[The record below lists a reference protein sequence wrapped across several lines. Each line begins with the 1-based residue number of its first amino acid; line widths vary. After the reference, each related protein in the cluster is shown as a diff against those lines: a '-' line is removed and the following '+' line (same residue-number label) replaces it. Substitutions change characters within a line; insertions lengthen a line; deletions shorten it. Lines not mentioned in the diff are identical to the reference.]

1 MKNVFS
7 TTFMI
12 AILATMTVVTAVEIM
27 PEAEALKG
35 QGVSNSKYGSAT
47 KGIVCGAM
55 LCVDK
60 EPATPTTPSYSTE
73 RVEPPTTTPS
83 MSNET
88 AMANSAMAA
97 TILDTQIDQQSGIMT
112 VSINAYDDGNIVID
126 LPSSMVEVFL
136 VIVDGEEWDSVYID
150 DNKAEIEF
158 YAGTE
163 KIEII
168 GNILG

>member
-27 PEAEALKG
+27 PEAEAIKG

-47 KGIVCGAM
+47 KGIVCGEM
-55 LCVDK
+55 LCADK
-60 EPATPTTPSYSTE
+60 EPVAPTPSYSTE
-73 RVEPPTTTPS
+73 RTEPTTSPAAAST
-83 MSNET
+83 ET
-88 AMANSAMAA
+88 VMANSVMGA
-97 TILDTQIDQQSGIMT
+97 TVLDAQIDQQSGILT

-126 LPSSMVEVFL
+126 LPSSLVEVFL
-136 VIVDGEEWDSVYID
+136 IIVDGEEWDSVYVD
-150 DNKAEIEF
+150 DNKAEIDF